1 MRRAE
6 TTAHA
11 LAERCEEVAAALL
24 GPPTSTTKQ
33 ELRFGRRGSFALCR
47 NAAKR
52 GLWYDHERGESHASM
67 ELHFGTRSSLLSAI
81 TSALPSPR
89 PGGWYHPHRPHSRKT
104 IILAIVRRCVCGR
117 KPCRSRAPLA
127 SAI

>member
-24 GPPTSTTKQ
+24 GPQTSTTKQ

-52 GLWYDHERGESHASM
+52 GLWYDHERGDSHASM
-67 ELHFGTRSSLLSAI
+67 ELHYGTRSSLLSAI

-89 PGGWYHPHRPHSRKT
+89 PGGWYDHP
-104 IILAIVRRCVCGR
+104 CGR
-117 KPCRSRAPLA
+117 GAASPCEDERRRRAAAFPCVPEKGTRT
-127 SAI
+127 